1 MFYVITSS
9 YYQVLDEEKLNIY
22 FTTLDVCPQTQ
33 LNIPKV
39 KNKMF
44 AGDCWL
50 YSCFYFLM
58 YCHLNSLELLRFV
71 KVSSLIVCKDILT
84 HLPVYKDIITCTYKR
99 GSTRKI
105 QSHILP
111 SDLYLVPIS
120 ILSLMSV
127 YSLQGKLEIDE
138 LRSTSTI

>member
-1 MFYVITSS
+1 
-9 YYQVLDEEKLNIY
+9 
-22 FTTLDVCPQTQ
+22 
-33 LNIPKV
+33 
-39 KNKMF
+39 
-44 AGDCWL
+44 
-50 YSCFYFLM
+50 M
-58 YCHLNSLELLRFV
+58 YCHLNSLELRFV
-71 KVSSLIVCKDILT
+71 KVSSLVCKDILT

-138 LRSTSTI
+138 LRSTSTIIGRLFSWTPEIA